1 MMPFAMVFRT
11 WFVRVLWVRL
21 MRMYM
26 GAGMWRGDTR
36 VCGARSR
43 ARRDRRAA
51 PRMSTLARDARR
63 VRATTRSR
71 STARNRDARDDALER
86 ADARR
91 DDDDATAT
99 RSDED
104 VDGDGD
110 ERAVDD
116 RSIRWDHRR

>member
-1 MMPFAMVFRT
+1 MRTLGVFDG
-11 WFVRVLWVRL
+11 
-21 MRMYM
+21 MYM

-36 VCGARSR
+36 VCGRADARA
-43 ARRDRRAA
+43 ARGRAA

-71 STARNRDARDDALER
+71 STARNTTRRGDDALER

-91 DDDDATAT
+91 DDDDDDGDAK
-99 RSDED
+99 RED